1 MEEIQKVISL
11 ICLSNKLAVWTQ
23 LHKQHMISR
32 IQLEHEFLAKCSED
46 WVHV

>member
-11 ICLSNKLAVWTQ
+11 MRLSNMLAAWTQ

-32 IQLEHEFLAKCSED
+32 IQLEHEFLAKGSED